1 MSYEQLLVGQ
11 QVAGAAYASS
21 TTPTSLLP
29 GQAKYTIPANAID
42 VPGKKFR
49 LTAQGRISTLVTTPG
64 TLTLSLRW
72 NSTPIIVATSQAFAL
87 NIVAKTNTSWWL
99 DLLITARTV
108 GSGTSA
114 TLMVNG
120 EWQSEAVIG
129 SPLQSAGGIGGLP
142 WQASAPAVGTGF
154 DSTVANVADFFATW
168 SVNSA
173 SNSILCE
180 DYAFEALNWD
190 L

>member
-1 MSYEQLLVGQ
+1 MSYHQLLVGS
-11 QVAGAAYASS
+11 QVAGAALSAS

-42 VPGKKFR
+42 VVGKKFR
-49 LTAQGRISTLVTTPG
+49 MTAQGRISTLATTPG

-72 NSTPIIVATSQAFAL
+72 NSTPIIVATSQAFPL
-87 NIVAKTNTSWWL
+87 NIVAKTNVSWWL

-108 GSGTSA
+108 GSGTTA

-120 EWQSEAVIG
+120 TWSTEAVIG
-129 SPLQSAGGIGGLP
+129 APVATVGGIGVEA

-154 DSTVANVADFFATW
+154 DSTVANVTDLFATW
-168 SVNSA
+168 SVNSG
-173 SNSILCE
+173 SNSI
-180 DYAFEALNWD
+180 
-190 L
+190 